1 MSDRWCVYILRCAD
15 NSLYCGIT
23 TDIKRRIH
31 EHNKTK
37 RGAKYTRA
45 RRPVMLIY
53 VSSPTSRSQAA
64 SGEARFKRLKTGQKR
79 ILLENDSRIDSF
91 LFDPQFNMI

>member
-1 MSDRWCVYILRCAD
+1 MSEQWYVYILKCVD

-23 TDIKRRIH
+23 TDIKRRVH

-45 RRPVMLIY
+45 RRPVILVH
-53 VSSPTSRSQAA
+53 VSPPMSRSQA
-64 SGEARFKRLKTGQKR
+64 SMGEAKFKRLKPGQKR
-79 ILLENDSRIDSF
+79 ILLENDDRIDSF
-91 LFDPQFNMI
+91 LCTPQVNIV